1 MWYQGSWR
9 ILPNRGHEL
18 SVADRTI
25 LQSVRPANTNRPLE
39 TEVAASMRSNP
50 PLKLPAQLSGIAL
63 ACNQPASGDPGAL
76 TLKEEKMR
84 KFVLAAALF
93 VSLCVVATAGPKE
106 DALEVLEKWSKAFS
120 ASDVDGIVKLY
131 AVDTT
136 FMGTGSKTVVV
147 KSEEI
152 RKYFEQALLNNR
164 PRSAKLNT
172 YSATVLSDTAVLFTG
187 LDTVTGVRDGTP
199 FSADGRVT
207 FVVAK
212 RSAEWQIVHFHRSA
226 MPK

>member
-1 MWYQGSWR
+1 MR
-9 ILPNRGHEL
+9 RG
-18 SVADRTI
+18 RT
-25 LQSVRPANTNRPLE
+25 RT
-39 TEVAASMRSNP
+39 
-50 PLKLPAQLSGIAL
+50 L
-63 ACNQPASGDPGAL
+63 ACNQPASGNPGAL
-76 TLKEEKMR
+76 TSQEEKMR

-93 VSLCVVATAGPKE
+93 VSLCAVATAGPKE
-106 DALEVLEKWSKAFS
+106 DGLEVLEKWSKAFS

-164 PRSAKLNT
+164 PRGAKLNT

-212 RSAEWQIVHFHRSA
+212 RGAEWQIVHFHRSA

>member
-93 VSLCVVATAGPKE
+93 VSLCVVATAGGNKE
-106 DALEVLEKWSKAFS
+106 LRQHLKNIAKETWQLVNWLTHDRNANDS
-120 ASDVDGIVKLY
+120 ASTIAIHSCDTVVGHFVQILMRQRTGILKTVLY
-131 AVDTT
+131 ANRAIFAHTLIFPSSRMVTT
-136 FMGTGSKTVVV
+136 T
-147 KSEEI
+147 
-152 RKYFEQALLNNR
+152 
-164 PRSAKLNT
+164 
-172 YSATVLSDTAVLFTG
+172 
-187 LDTVTGVRDGTP
+187 
-199 FSADGRVT
+199 
-207 FVVAK
+207 
-212 RSAEWQIVHFHRSA
+212 
-226 MPK
+226 